1 MIRDIP
7 HFMDADI
14 EELSRLN
21 FIFHIIKIFVNLSKI
36 SWVLDADFKVLKFNT
51 MPLRM

>member
-7 HFMDADI
+7 HVMDADI
-14 EELSRLN
+14 EELSKLN
-21 FIFHIIKIFVNLSKI
+21 FIFHIKIFVNLSKI